1 MDEYIRLNTAT
12 DILADKIHYESIRDR
27 LIRER
32 DNGNEFYVCF
42 KKHGTDDELT
52 LTTNPNVELGE
63 VIMAKA
69 FEIINRKIA
78 EQERKFAEL

>member
-12 DILADKIHYESIRDR
+12 DILAEKIHYESVRDR

-32 DNGNEFYVCF
+32 DNGNEFYLCF
-42 KKHGTDDELT
+42 KKNGKDDELT
-52 LTTNPNVELGE
+52 LTTNPNAPLGE
-63 VIMAKA
+63 MVLAKA
-69 FEIINRKIA
+69 LEIINRKIE